1 MLSGRPADHHAPPGI
16 MDDTQL
22 TVVWGR
28 WWCFW
33 GFLNTLSS
41 ISMSVLHEEMRT
53 YPIQKILLN
62 LT

>member
-28 WWCFW
+28 EGGFR

-53 YPIQKILLN
+53 CSIQKIPLN